1 MAYKFKRQI
10 FGFMDLL
17 RFKKMVPKREK
28 MLAEGSDKP
37 LPKTYRVNET
47 AKILHPGVQNAELI
61 AIKDETAD
69 MKTYT
74 FKLSRKMMFRAGEY
88 VTVEHAIGSSLAARP
103 YAISSSPLTALNEG
117 TADVTIKKA
126 GFFSDWMYDNAK
138 VGDTFRIGDP
148 SGFFYYDGVRD
159 RKDVVGIAGG
169 SGITPFVCMARA
181 IKEGSEQFNLTLF
194 YGARTEKDLAFKQE
208 LDSLTGDKFKVIYVL
223 SDEENDKYEHGFI
236 TAELIQKYAPESYSV
251 FMCGPQAMYNF
262 VDTQMEKL
270 GVGGKYVRKESN
282 CVGVRD
288 VKPQQFTLT
297 VHIRDEVFTVKAD
310 SRETLL
316 TAMERAGLRV
326 PSKCRAGGCGYCH
339 SRLISGKFTIAG
351 ADKRRMADIKFG
363 YLHPCC
369 SYPDSDME
377 IDVPAGESD

>member
-17 RFKKMVPKREK
+17 RFKKMVPTREK
-28 MLAEGSDKP
+28 MLAEGSAKP

-47 AKILHPGVQNAELI
+47 AKILHPGMQDAELI

-74 FKLSRKMMFRAGEY
+74 FKLSRKMMFRAGDY
-88 VTVEHAIGSSLAARP
+88 VTVGHKIGGSLVSRP

-159 RKDVVGIAGG
+159 SKDVVGIAGG

-181 IKEGSEQFNLTLF
+181 IKEGSEDFSLTLF
-194 YGARTEKDLAFKQE
+194 YGKKKKKDLAFKQE

-223 SDEENDKYEHGFI
+223 SDEENDKYEHGFV
-236 TAELIQKYAPESYSV
+236 TAELIQKYAPASYSV
-251 FMCGPQAMYNF
+251 FMCGPPAMYSF
-262 VDTQMEKL
+262 ADKQMEKL
-270 GVGGKYVRKESN
+270 GLGGKYVRKESN
-282 CVGVRD
+282 CVGIRD

-316 TAMERAGLRV
+316 TAMERAGLNV